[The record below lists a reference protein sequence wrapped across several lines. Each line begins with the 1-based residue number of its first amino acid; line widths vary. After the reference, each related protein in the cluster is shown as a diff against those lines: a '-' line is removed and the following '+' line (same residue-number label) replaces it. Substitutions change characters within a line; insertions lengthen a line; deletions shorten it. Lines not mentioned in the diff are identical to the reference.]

1 MLRPFCE
8 NRGEA
13 KRESIR
19 RLVDGRDGDGADDEA
34 GGRDGDDEL
43 MVWLWWEAEAWLLE
57 LLAKGAAHSRRWLG
71 LMDEYLGRQRP
82 PNNARLVSAC
92 SYLPESA
99 SGNRVAP
106 FPLHCHCPLLLD
118 KCPCRYRPLP
128 IVLQPLQQH
137 LFTMG
142 SSFDH

>member
-71 LMDEYLGRQRP
+71 LMDEYGYLGRQRP
-82 PNNARLVSAC
+82 PNNARLLSAC
-92 SYLPESA
+92 AARTCPNPHQGIELRRFRCTATARFCSTSA
-99 SGNRVAP
+99 LVA
-106 FPLHCHCPLLLD
+106 
-118 KCPCRYRPLP
+118 
-128 IVLQPLQQH
+128 IVLCLLSCS
-137 LFTMG
+137 LF
-142 SSFDH
+142 SSIHSP